1 MIRRHGRIVGF
12 ATGLCLAL
20 ALLFVT
26 LVTPL
31 YTATSTVLIEPR
43 HAETSEAGRPVLRG
57 VGADDAVIESQVSL
71 MQSLSVIRRVVDS
84 LKLADDPEFVPPS
97 GVLEQIRSLFVRAPS
112 TGASPHEVARSRA
125 VDTLQQHLTIVREPS
140 TFLVDISAHSSD
152 RAKAASIAN
161 AVAQAYFSDQARTKF
176 DATDAAAGRLRNQL
190 ERLQSRA
197 DESELAVRDYR
208 SQLAIDTDTGTQA
221 QQRLTELQRD
231 ADANRA
237 LYDRFRARAQ
247 APVAQDGL
255 DTLDSRIVMRADV
268 PVRPSIP
275 NIPLTLGLAL
285 LIGLGF
291 GCILALAV
299 DYLDRRIK
307 TQDQAKASGFPS
319 LAAIPEVNARE
330 LAHLARCG
338 RADLESY
345 DLRRTRLLPAGLQPP
360 ILRYAISQPM
370 SPFAEAIRSI
380 RFALQ
385 HEARARTAQV
395 ISITSAMGGEGKTT
409 VAANLAQSLSV
420 LGIKVVLV
428 EGDLRNPQL
437 SRALC
442 PAVRSGL
449 LEVALAQM
457 PLNQAILV
465 DPVTNLAIMPAPLPK
480 DVALL
485 TEFAS
490 SEGMSAILTE
500 LRSHFDVMIV
510 DAPPLLPLVDGRAIV
525 EQSDAVILTVG
536 WNRTPRDMFLRAVEL
551 LNPVH
556 DRVIGSVLTRVDLG
570 RLKLYEAF
578 DSNLY
583 SAAYIS
589 ETVASREV
597 ETSRRAN

>member
-1 MIRRHGRIVGF
+1 MIRRHGRIVVF

-57 VGADDAVIESQVSL
+57 LGADDAVIESQVSL
-71 MQSLSVIRRVVDS
+71 MQSLSVIRRVVDG
-84 LKLADDPEFVPPS
+84 LNLADDPEFVPPS
-97 GVLEQIRSLFVRAPS
+97 GLLERIRSLFARAPS
-112 TGASPHEVARSRA
+112 TGASPSEVARSRA
-125 VDTLQQHLTIVREPS
+125 VDTLQRHLTIVREPS
-140 TFLVDISAHSSD
+140 TFLVDISARSSD
-152 RAKAASIAN
+152 RAKAAVIAN
-161 AVAQAYFSDQARTKF
+161 AVAQAYFSDQARAKF

-190 ERLQSRA
+190 DRLKSRA
-197 DESELAVRDYR
+197 AESDQAVRDYR
-208 SQLAIDTDTGTQA
+208 AQAASDTEADT
-221 QQRLTELQRD
+221 QQRLAELQRD

-237 LYDRFRARAQ
+237 LYGRFLARSQ
-247 APVAQDGL
+247 GPVAQDGL
-255 DTLDSRIVMRADV
+255 ETLDSRIVTRADV
-268 PVRPSIP
+268 PVSPSIP
-275 NIPLTLGLAL
+275 NIPLTLGMAL

-370 SPFAEAIRSI
+370 SPFAEAIRSV

-409 VAANLAQSLSV
+409 VATNLAQSLSV

-449 LEVALAQM
+449 LEVALAEM

-465 DPVTNLAIMPAPLPK
+465 DPATNLAIMPAPLPK

-551 LNPVH
+551 LSPVH

-583 SAAYIS
+583 SSAYIS
-589 ETVASREV
+589 ETAASREV
-597 ETSRRAN
+597 EAGRRAN

>member
-1 MIRRHGRIVGF
+1 
-12 ATGLCLAL
+12 
-20 ALLFVT
+20 
-26 LVTPL
+26 
-31 YTATSTVLIEPR
+31 
-43 HAETSEAGRPVLRG
+43 
-57 VGADDAVIESQVSL
+57 
-71 MQSLSVIRRVVDS
+71 
-84 LKLADDPEFVPPS
+84 
-97 GVLEQIRSLFVRAPS
+97 
-112 TGASPHEVARSRA
+112 
-125 VDTLQQHLTIVREPS
+125 
-140 TFLVDISAHSSD
+140 
-152 RAKAASIAN
+152 
-161 AVAQAYFSDQARTKF
+161 
-176 DATDAAAGRLRNQL
+176 
-190 ERLQSRA
+190 
-197 DESELAVRDYR
+197 VRDYR
-208 SQLAIDTDTGTQA
+208 AQAASDTEADT
-221 QQRLTELQRD
+221 QQRLAELQRD

-237 LYDRFRARAQ
+237 LYGRFLARSQ
-247 APVAQDGL
+247 GPVAQDDL
-255 DTLDSRIVMRADV
+255 ETLDSRIVTRADV
-268 PVRPSIP
+268 PVSPSIP
-275 NIPLTLGLAL
+275 NIPLTLGMAL

-370 SPFAEAIRSI
+370 SPFAEAIRSV

-409 VAANLAQSLSV
+409 VATNLAQSLSV

-449 LEVALAQM
+449 LEVALAEM

-465 DPVTNLAIMPAPLPK
+465 DPATNLAIMPAPLPK

-551 LNPVH
+551 LGPVH

-583 SAAYIS
+583 SSAYIS
-589 ETVASREV
+589 ETAASREV
-597 ETSRRAN
+597 EAGRRAN